1 MKKIREEFDVMA
13 LIKCNDCGKEISDK
27 APNCIHCGCP
37 IEVVESFLFKIDY
50 KVSGKS
56 GSADIYNNKVVIKH
70 NRNILLGYAEVNK
83 TIYFKDIIS
92 IDFIEPQAM
101 CFGHILFKTAD
112 LDSNPQNQLRN
123 SLLFG
128 KNDIALFKN
137 YYNEL
142 MKIYHK

>member
-1 MKKIREEFDVMA
+1 MA